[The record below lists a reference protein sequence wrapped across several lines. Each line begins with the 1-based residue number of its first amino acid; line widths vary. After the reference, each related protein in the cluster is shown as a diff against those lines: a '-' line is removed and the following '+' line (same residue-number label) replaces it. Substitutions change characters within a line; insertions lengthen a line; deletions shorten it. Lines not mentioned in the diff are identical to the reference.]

1 MHKVHDT
8 DPNTYNLQPNTYW
21 RGGKMDFAAIKK
33 YPSQITSAF
42 KRFPLAVAFAIFATI
57 AFIGIYE
64 CNALLTNSKLLYWLS
79 IYPTA
84 ATMIALTISLV
95 QESRK
100 KISIIPHIV
109 AGAVWL
115 AISIALVFY
124 HFSTNNDT
132 ERTYVLATWLFI
144 YTTSFLSIFV
154 APFFMQKDENGFWI
168 FLMKNAKAA
177 VVAIAISAL
186 LLAAIEG
193 LLLGFFYLFDIV
205 NIEIVARPF
214 VYSAII
220 SSCTIFPILFFSG
233 IPSIDECLQET
244 PALNKFQTSTNK
256 FLFLPV
262 LSLYIILLYA
272 YIAKIIIQ
280 WEMPKGMVS
289 YLVSASMLLML
300 LRVTLTFPERIDPKP
315 SFEKKLLKIIP
326 AACIPLVI
334 LMSVGII
341 RRISDY
347 GISEDRYYIT
357 AINIFYYIIIAIL
370 LIDKIKCKS
379 KYIAIVFCG
388 MFLIL
393 TNGPLSAINVT
404 HRVWIGSIKDVLAD
418 LGYTNFPLSKDETV
432 EFARRIQDKS
442 DHKTNIATSRL
453 EILNSR
459 HDAELAQYI
468 TNGEPLILISR
479 KSSTTEEVNEFL
491 ISAYINNSKNSYF
504 EIPKNATQVN
514 HFYKTFNKE
523 DYKFQGD
530 TLFFQFKPKK
540 LDKTFHFFVTR
551 QELEQKSVRFLET
564 EGAKIGVENLDLTLY
579 KKEEKVKHNYFSIRG
594 ILFLE

>member
-1 MHKVHDT
+1 
-8 DPNTYNLQPNTYW
+8 
-21 RGGKMDFAAIKK
+21 MDFTAIKK

-42 KRFPLAVAFAIFATI
+42 KRFPLASAFAIFATI
-57 AFIGIYE
+57 AFIYFYE
-64 CNALLTNSKLLYWLS
+64 NSLSPTHSKLTYWLF
-79 IYPTA
+79 IYPIA
-84 ATMIALTISLV
+84 ASMIALSVSLV

-100 KISIIPHIV
+100 KFSVLPHII
-109 AGAVWL
+109 AEAVWL

-124 HFSTNNDT
+124 HFSTNNYT
-132 ERTYVLATWLFI
+132 EHIYVLVTWLFI
-144 YTTSFLSIFV
+144 YTTAFLSLFV
-154 APFFMQKDENGFWI
+154 APFFKQKDENGFWV

-177 VVAIAISAL
+177 VVATAISVVLLIAID
-186 LLAAIEG
+186 G
-193 LLLGFFYLFDIV
+193 LLFGFFNLFDIKV
-205 NIEIVARPF
+205 SARPF

-233 IPSIDECLQET
+233 IPSIDDCLQEA
-244 PALNKFQTSTNK
+244 PALNKFQTSANK

-300 LRVTLTFPERIDPKP
+300 LRVTLTLPERINPKP
-315 SFEKKLLKIIP
+315 SFEKKLLKILP

-334 LMSVGII
+334 LMSVGIM

-379 KYIAIVFCG
+379 KYITIVFCG

-404 HRVWIGSIKDVLAD
+404 HRVWINSVKAALVEE
-418 LGYTNFPLSKDETV
+418 GYNKFPLNDEDSR
-432 EFARRIQDKS
+432 EFI
-442 DHKTNIATSRL
+442 NRL
-453 EILNSR
+453 EAKNTSQTETILSR
-459 HDAELAQYI
+459 IKALNIRGDKELAQYVDHGI
-468 TNGEPLILISR
+468 VILHIDN
-479 KSSTTEEVNEFL
+479 STHHKKKQASVL
-491 ISAYINNSKNSYF
+491 KAYIRESKDNFFDIPQNVSKVSY
-504 EIPKNATQVN
+504 
-514 HFYKTFNKE
+514 FYKTFRQE
-523 DYKFQGD
+523 DYEFRND
-530 TLFFQFKPKK
+530 TLFFQIKPQK
-540 LDKTFHFFVTR
+540 LDKTFKFFITKEV
-551 QELEQKSVRFLET
+551 LEQKNVRFLET
-564 EGAKIGVENLDLTLY
+564 EGAKIGVEKLDVNIIKDD
-579 KKEEKVKHNYFSIRG
+579 KKESYFNIHG
-594 ILFLE
+594 FLFLE

>member
-1 MHKVHDT
+1 
-8 DPNTYNLQPNTYW
+8 
-21 RGGKMDFAAIKK
+21 MDFTAIKK
-33 YPSQITSAF
+33 YPSQISTAF
-42 KRFPLAVAFAIFATI
+42 KRFPLAVAFAIFTTI
-57 AFIGIYE
+57 AFIYVFESYGSINY
-64 CNALLTNSKLLYWLS
+64 SKLTYWLF
-79 IYPTA
+79 IYPIT

-100 KISIIPHIV
+100 KFSFLPHII
-109 AGAVWL
+109 AGTIWL
-115 AISIALVFY
+115 AISIALVLYFPKN
-124 HFSTNNDT
+124 SNDIG
-132 ERTYVLATWLFI
+132 RTYVGTTYLFI
-144 YTTSFLSIFV
+144 YTTAFLSIFV
-154 APFFMQKDENGFWI
+154 APFFKQKDENGFWV

-177 VVAIAISAL
+177 VVATAISVVL
-186 LLAAIEG
+186 LVAIDG
-193 LLLGFFYLFDIV
+193 LLFGFFNLFDIKV
-205 NIEIVARPF
+205 SARPF

-233 IPSIDECLQET
+233 IPSIDESLQET

-256 FLFLPV
+256 FIFLPV
-262 LSLYIILLYA
+262 VSLYILLLYA

-289 YLVSASMLLML
+289 YLVSASMMLML
-300 LRVTLTFPERIDPKP
+300 LRVTLTLPERINPKP
-315 SFEKKLLKIIP
+315 SFEKKLLKILP
-326 AACIPLVI
+326 TACIPLVI
-334 LMSVGII
+334 LMSVGIM

-357 AINIFYYIIIAIL
+357 AINIFYYAIIAIL

-379 KYIAIVFCG
+379 KYIAIVFCS
-388 MFLIL
+388 MFFIA

-404 HRVWIGSIKDVLAD
+404 HRIWMGSIKDALAEE
-418 LGYTNFPLSKDETV
+418 GYNKFPLSKEETV

-442 DHKTNIATSRL
+442 DSKTNIVTSRL
-453 EILNSR
+453 EILNFR
-459 HDAELAQYI
+459 NDKELAQYI
-468 TNGEPLILISR
+468 PKGDALILISR
-479 KSSTTEEVNEFL
+479 KSSTAEEVNEFL

-530 TLFFQFKPKK
+530 TLFFQFSPKK

>member
-1 MHKVHDT
+1 
-8 DPNTYNLQPNTYW
+8 
-21 RGGKMDFAAIKK
+21 MDLTAIKK
-33 YPSQITSAF
+33 YPSQISSAF

-57 AFIGIYE
+57 AFIYVFE
-64 CNALLTNSKLLYWLS
+64 NSHTFNYKLSHWLLH
-79 IYPTA
+79 YPIA
-84 ATMIALTISLV
+84 ATMIALAVSLV

-100 KISIIPHIV
+100 NTSKIPQIA
-109 AGAVWL
+109 AGAIWL
-115 AISIALVFY
+115 VISIALTLYLPPKELFFIRLKY
-124 HFSTNNDT
+124 IET
-132 ERTYVLATWLFI
+132 TYAFI
-144 YTTSFLSIFV
+144 YTTAFLSLFV
-154 APFFMQKDENGFWI
+154 APFFKQNDENGFWV
-168 FLMKNAKAA
+168 FLMRNAKVA
-177 VVAIAISAL
+177 VVAIAISVVL
-186 LLAAIEG
+186 LIAIDG
-193 LLLGFFYLFDIV
+193 LLFGFFNLFDIKV
-205 NIEIVARPF
+205 SARPF

-233 IPSIDECLQET
+233 IPSIDDCLQET

-262 LSLYIILLYA
+262 LSLYIVLLYA

-300 LRVTLTFPERIDPKP
+300 LRVTLMLPERINPKQ
-315 SFEKKLLKIIP
+315 SFESKLLKILP

-357 AINIFYYIIIAIL
+357 AINIFYYAIIAIL

-379 KYIAIVFCG
+379 RFIAIVFCS
-388 MFLIL
+388 MFFIL

-404 HRVWIGSIKDVLAD
+404 HRVWMESIKTALAEE
-418 LGYTNFPLSKDETV
+418 GYNKFPLSKEETV

-453 EILNSR
+453 GILNSR

-468 TNGEPLILISR
+468 PNGESLILISR
-479 KSSTTEEVNEFL
+479 KSSTNKEVNEFL

-530 TLFFQFKPKK
+530 TLFFQLKPKK
-540 LDKTFHFFVTR
+540 LDKTFNFFVTR
-551 QELEQKSVRFLET
+551 QALESKDVRFLET

>member
-1 MHKVHDT
+1 MILT
-8 DPNTYNLQPNTYW
+8 
-21 RGGKMDFAAIKK
+21 AIKN
-33 YPSQITSAF
+33 YPSQISTAF
-42 KRFPLAVAFAIFATI
+42 KRFPLAVAFAIFTTI
-57 AFIGIYE
+57 AFIYVFEGHGSLHY
-64 CNALLTNSKLLYWLS
+64 SKLTYWLS
-79 IYPTA
+79 IYPIA
-84 ATMIALTISLV
+84 ATMIAITISLV

-100 KISIIPHIV
+100 KFSAIPHVV
-109 AGAVWL
+109 AGVSWFV
-115 AISIALVFY
+115 ISIALVFCRC
-124 HFSTNNDT
+124 STDFHIDSA
-132 ERTYVLATWLFI
+132 YVKATLKFI
-144 YTTSFLSIFV
+144 YTTIFLSLFI
-154 APFFMQKDENGFWI
+154 APFFKQKDENGFWV

-177 VVAIAISAL
+177 VIASAISAVL
-186 LLAAIEG
+186 LIAIEG
-193 LLLGFFYLFDIV
+193 LLLGFFNLFDIKV
-205 NIEIVARPF
+205 SDKPF
-214 VYSAII
+214 IYSAII
-220 SSCTIFPILFFSG
+220 CSCTIFPILFFSG
-233 IPSIDECLQET
+233 IPSIDECLQEA
-244 PALNKFQTSTNK
+244 PALNKFQTSANK

-262 LSLYIILLYA
+262 LLLYIFLLDA

-289 YLVSASMLLML
+289 YLVSASMMLML
-300 LRVTLTFPERIDPKP
+300 LRVTLTLPERINPKP
-315 SFEKKLLKIIP
+315 SFEKTLLKILP

-334 LMSVGII
+334 LMSVGIM

-347 GISEDRYYIT
+347 GISEDRYYIA
-357 AINIFYYIIIAIL
+357 AINIFYYIVIAIL

-379 KYIAIVFCG
+379 RVIAIVFCS

-404 HRVWIGSIKDVLAD
+404 HRVWMESIKTALAEE
-418 LGYTNFPLSKDETV
+418 GYNIFPLSKDETA

-459 HDAELAQYI
+459 HDKELAQYI
-468 TNGEPLILISR
+468 PKGDALILISR
-479 KSSTTEEVNEFL
+479 KSSTNKKVNEFL

-514 HFYKTFNKE
+514 HFYKTFDKE
-523 DYKFQGD
+523 DFEFRND
-530 TLFFQFKPKK
+530 TLFFQFSPKK

-551 QELEQKSVRFLET
+551 QALESKDVRFLET

>member
-1 MHKVHDT
+1 
-8 DPNTYNLQPNTYW
+8 
-21 RGGKMDFAAIKK
+21 MDLTAIKK
-33 YPSQITSAF
+33 YPSQISTAF
-42 KRFPLAVAFAIFATI
+42 KRFPLAVAFAIFTTI
-57 AFIGIYE
+57 AFIYFYE
-64 CNALLTNSKLLYWLS
+64 NSHSPTHSKLNYWLF
-79 IYPTA
+79 IYPIA

-100 KISIIPHIV
+100 KFSIIPHII
-109 AGAVWL
+109 AEAVWL
-115 AISIALVFY
+115 AISIALVFF
-124 HFSTNNDT
+124 HFSTNNYT
-132 ERTYVLATWLFI
+132 EHIYVLATWLFI
-144 YTTSFLSIFV
+144 YTTIFLSLFV
-154 APFFMQKDENGFWI
+154 APFFKQKNENGFWV
-168 FLMKNAKAA
+168 FLMRNAKAA
-177 VVAIAISAL
+177 VVAIAISVVL
-186 LLAAIEG
+186 LVAIDG
-193 LLLGFFYLFDIV
+193 LLFGFFNLFDIKV
-205 NIEIVARPF
+205 SARPF

-233 IPSIDECLQET
+233 IPSIDDCLQET

-256 FLFLPV
+256 FIFLPV
-262 LSLYIILLYA
+262 VSLYILLLYA

-300 LRVTLTFPERIDPKP
+300 LRVTLMLPERINPKQ
-315 SFEKKLLKIIP
+315 SFESKLLKILP

-334 LMSVGII
+334 LMSVGIM

-379 KYIAIVFCG
+379 KYIAIVFCS
-388 MFLIL
+388 MFFIA

-404 HRVWIGSIKDVLAD
+404 HRIWMGCIKDALAEE
-418 LGYTNFPLSKDETV
+418 GYNKFPLSKEETV

-459 HDAELAQYI
+459 HDKELAQYI
-468 TNGEPLILISR
+468 PKGDALILISR
-479 KSSTTEEVNEFL
+479 KSSTNKKVNEFL

-514 HFYKTFNKE
+514 HFYKTFDKE
-523 DYKFQGD
+523 DFEFRND
-530 TLFFQFKPKK
+530 TLFFQFSPKK
-540 LDKTFHFFVTR
+540 LDKTFNFFVTR
-551 QELEQKSVRFLET
+551 QALESKDVRFLET
-564 EGAKIGVENLDLTLY
+564 EGAKIGVENLNLTLY
-579 KKEEKVKHNYFSIRG
+579 KKEEKAEHNYFSIRG

>member
-1 MHKVHDT
+1 
-8 DPNTYNLQPNTYW
+8 
-21 RGGKMDFAAIKK
+21 MDLTAIKK
-33 YPSQITSAF
+33 YPSQISTAF
-42 KRFPLAVAFAIFATI
+42 KRFPLAAAFAIFTTI
-57 AFIGIYE
+57 AFIYVYE
-64 CNALLTNSKLLYWLS
+64 SGHLPTEYKFSHWLT
-79 IYPTA
+79 IYPIA
-84 ATMIALTISLV
+84 ATMIALSVSLV

-100 KISIIPHIV
+100 KFSFLPHII
-109 AGAVWL
+109 AGALWL
-115 AISIALVFY
+115 AISIALVLY
-124 HFSTNNDT
+124 YPKNSNDIG
-132 ERTYVLATWLFI
+132 RTYVGTTYLFI
-144 YTTSFLSIFV
+144 YTTAFLSIFI
-154 APFFMQKDENGFWI
+154 APFFKQKDENGFWV
-168 FLMKNAKAA
+168 FLMRNAKAA
-177 VVAIAISAL
+177 VVAIAISVVL
-186 LLAAIEG
+186 LIAIDG
-193 LLLGFFYLFDIV
+193 LLFGFFNLFDIKV
-205 NIEIVARPF
+205 SARPF

-233 IPSIDECLQET
+233 IPSIDDCLQET

-256 FLFLPV
+256 FIFLPV
-262 LSLYIILLYA
+262 VSLYILLLYA

-300 LRVTLTFPERIDPKP
+300 LRVTLMLPERINPKQ
-315 SFEKKLLKIIP
+315 SFESKLLKILP

-334 LMSVGII
+334 LMSVGIM

-347 GISEDRYYIT
+347 GISEDRYYVT

-379 KYIAIVFCG
+379 KYIAIVFCS
-388 MFLIL
+388 MFFIA

-404 HRVWIGSIKDVLAD
+404 HRIWMGSIKDALTE
-418 LGYTNFPLSKDETV
+418 LGYTNFPLSKDETA

-442 DHKTNIATSRL
+442 DSKTNITTSRL
-453 EILNSR
+453 EILNFR
-459 HDAELAQYI
+459 HDKELAQYI
-468 TNGEPLILISR
+468 PKGDALILISR
-479 KSSTTEEVNEFL
+479 KSSTNKEVNEFL

-514 HFYKTFNKE
+514 HFYKTFDKE
-523 DYKFQGD
+523 DFEFRND
-530 TLFFQFKPKK
+530 TLFFQFSPKK
-540 LDKTFHFFVTR
+540 LDKTFNFFVTR